1 MVGSVF
7 PLLSPLPVRTCQE
20 LPMHGQLGEVQE
32 DLQLEQK
39 GVLALSVKV
48 GGA

>member
-1 MVGSVF
+1 
-7 PLLSPLPVRTCQE
+7 
-20 LPMHGQLGEVQE
+20 MHGQLGEVQE